1 MKKSF
6 SKIIA
11 IALIIA
17 LNYAGLLSVGKTMAV
32 FSDTETSEGNT
43 FTSGALDISASP
55 DSFSQEIIDRI
66 VEIPIT
72 IDHSQTTVPG
82 QYKMTI
88 TESGASEHNLCSALT
103 ADLRD
108 GHDVSLYSGALIE
121 LNSATT
127 TMSIASGE
135 SYTLRVSTSSALA
148 KELNGKTCK
157 FEIHVVAW
165 QEGVENPTDGGF
177 ADSEIIFG
185 AITSWAFGGGV
196 ALNEFLPN
204 PTGSDSADMPN
215 GEWVELYN
223 NSSEAKDVSG
233 WYVRDSS
240 DGTGHQIFIDSEH
253 AVAQTI
259 GAKSWLVV
267 YMNKEFLNNKTDT
280 VRLFDDN
287 DNPVDSY
294 SYCGPLT
301 SGGNCGS
308 IPENKS
314 FARIPDGTGE
324 WVDPIPTPGGVN
336 EIGNEI
342 SVERSAVFEE
352 ENGGGEDSDI
362 AMETVVEEENTVTQ
376 EVTPTPITD
385 EEPFVPEITEIA
397 DPAIVE
403 ETITETVETVI
414 IIASEPEPKGS
425 LEVTGEVIS

>member
-6 SKIIA
+6 SKILT
-11 IALIIA
+11 IALIVA
-17 LNYAGLLSVGKTMAV
+17 LNYAGLSAVGRSLSS
-32 FSDTETSEGNT
+32 FSDTETSEGNI
-43 FTSGALDISASP
+43 FTSGALDIFVSP
-55 DSFSQEIIDRI
+55 DSFSKEITDQG

-72 IDHSQTTVPG
+72 IDHAQTTVPG

-88 TESGASEHNLCSALT
+88 TEGGGSEHNLCVALT
-103 ADLRD
+103 ADLLD
-108 GHDVSLYSGALIE
+108 GHDVSLYSGALLE

-135 SYTLRVSTSSALA
+135 SYTLRVSTSSELA

-157 FEIHVVAW
+157 FGINIVAW
-165 QEGVENPTDGGF
+165 QEGVPDPMDGGF
-177 ADSEIIFG
+177 LDTETISGE
-185 AITSWAFGGGV
+185 ITSWAFGSGIV
-196 ALNEFLPN
+196 LNEFLPN
-204 PTGSDSADMPN
+204 PTGSDSADIPN

-223 NSSEAKDVSG
+223 NSSTTKDLSG

-253 AVAQTI
+253 TGRETQTI

-280 VRLFDDN
+280 VWLFDSN
-287 DNPVDSY
+287 GNVVDTY

-314 FARIPDGTGE
+314 FARIPDGVGE

-336 EIGNEI
+336 ELGNET
-342 SVERSAVFEE
+342 STEQSAVFED
-352 ENGGGEDSDI
+352 ENEDTVDSDI
-362 AMETVVEEENTVTQ
+362 VTETVVEEEN
-376 EVTPTPITD
+376 ITTED
-385 EEPFVPEITEIA
+385 ITEITE
-397 DPAIVE
+397 PAIVE
-403 ETITETVETVI
+403 ETITDAVEAVI
-414 IIASEPEPKGS
+414 ITEPDPEPQEL
-425 LEVTGEVIS
+425 LEVADKVTQ